1 MKPVGKSV
9 SFFQPISKTN
19 GATASGYID
28 RLGYD
33 YLLANVDA
41 SSPDVVSNKPSV
53 LKLSHSDITDATG
66 FSDISGFV
74 GGTDFTVAN
83 GLTTTSV
90 ANTYQFGVDLIGK
103 KRYIKVTVSPI
114 TTQVIAATGFLMM
127 GKQAPDSASEAGVLN
142 LVTG

>member
-1 MKPVGKSV
+1 MNPVGKSV
-9 SFFQPISKTN
+9 SFFQPVSKTN
-19 GATASGYID
+19 GATAAGYID

-83 GLTTTSV
+83 GLTTTTV

-103 KRYIKVTVSPI
+103 KRYIKVSVSPV
-114 TTQVIAATGFLMM
+114 TTQVLAANGFLFK
-127 GKQAPDSASEAGVLN
+127 GKQTPDTASEAGVLN

>member
-1 MKPVGKSV
+1 MKPAGKSV
-9 SFFQPISKTN
+9 SFFQPISKTA

-41 SSPDVVSNKPSV
+41 TSPDVVSNKPSV

-74 GGTDFTVAN
+74 GGTDFTVGN

-103 KRYIKVTVSPI
+103 KRYIKLSVSPL
-114 TTQVIAATGFLMM
+114 TTQVVAGNGFLFS
-127 GKQAPDSASEAGVLN
+127 GKQAPIAAANAGVLN
-142 LVTG
+142 LVHG